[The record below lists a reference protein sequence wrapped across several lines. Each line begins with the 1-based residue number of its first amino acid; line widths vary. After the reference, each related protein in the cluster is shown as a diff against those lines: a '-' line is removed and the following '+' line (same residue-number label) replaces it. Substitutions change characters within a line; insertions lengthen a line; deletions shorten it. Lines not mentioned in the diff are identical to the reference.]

1 MVGGSLR
8 GSIIAALVLACIAIC
23 MSCCTCYFLEANN
36 SEDVVGWGICC
47 QFIWI
52 VTIAAVLIAPMQFFW
67 ASSEKLSQSYK
78 ALHEFRTKDE

>member
-1 MVGGSLR
+1 MVGSSVR
-8 GSIIAALVLACIAIC
+8 GCIIAALVLACIAIC
-23 MSCCTCYFLEANN
+23 MSCCIYGYIYEAPIDDFY
-36 SEDVVGWGICC
+36 SCAMFC

>member
-1 MVGGSLR
+1 
-8 GSIIAALVLACIAIC
+8 
-23 MSCCTCYFLEANN
+23 MSCCIYGYIYEAPIDDFY
-36 SEDVVGWGICC
+36 SCAMFC